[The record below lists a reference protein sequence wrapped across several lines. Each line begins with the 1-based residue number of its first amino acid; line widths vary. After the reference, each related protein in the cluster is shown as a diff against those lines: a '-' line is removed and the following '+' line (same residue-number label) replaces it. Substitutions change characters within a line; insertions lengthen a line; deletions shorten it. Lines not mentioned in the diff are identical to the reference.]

1 MAAMVRELRESPHTA
16 QEKPKRVEPQPD
28 ASGTQEGQQTPGG
41 VGCSRADEK
50 EANIDYLSDEEQRQR
65 VIEVVLR
72 EKGEDCPELVVVG
85 ARARLGG
92 GLVDYLCKEGD
103 PSDSL
108 MLTPEDA
115 RYVGIDMSVPDPPET
130 GG

>member
-1 MAAMVRELRESPHTA
+1 
-16 QEKPKRVEPQPD
+16 
-28 ASGTQEGQQTPGG
+28 
-41 VGCSRADEK
+41 
-50 EANIDYLSDEEQRQR
+50 LSDEEQRQR

-92 GLVDYLCKEGD
+92 GLVDYRCKEVD

-115 RYVGIDMSVPDPPET
+115 RYVGIDMSVPEPPET